1 MKFQKILSFVTL
13 IFAALTFVYALA
25 FMTEINPLAHYTAE
39 KNGGAIPPEYAEI
52 GKDPDAVYNL
62 ALKNTSVLFTVG
74 LIFLLVSVTLF
85 ITASQKRRNYYITNF
100 VSVIATAA
108 TAVVVAVLGIAM
120 VAGVTASYSEN
131 IDKEAYYIMNN
142 DTYVLN
148 VKHDEDDYDYIVS
161 YLKNYGFSGNDKI
174 NSEEYNELVEAGTD
188 EAGVKLSNLYRK
200 FVNSY
205 GDPTFTFVIGYV
217 LYVAVLAVG
226 VVNVLNLLWK
236 LKLMKGERELLA
248 NSQPAEKP
256 EEVA

>member
-1 MKFQKILSFVTL
+1 MKFQKILSLVTL
-13 IFAALTFVYALA
+13 ILAALTFVYALA
-25 FMTEINPLAHYTAE
+25 FMTDINPLAHYMAE

-74 LIFLLVSVTLF
+74 LIFLLISVTLY
-85 ITASQKRRNYYITNF
+85 ITASQKRRNYYITNY

-108 TAVVVAVLGIAM
+108 MAVVVAILGIAM
-120 VAGVTASYSEN
+120 VSGVMASYSEN
-131 IDKEAYYIMNN
+131 INKEAYSEMNR
-142 DTYVLN
+142 TYVLAFN
-148 VKHDEDDYDYIVS
+148 DEEVIE
-161 YLKNYGFSGNDKI
+161 YLESCGFSGDAKI
-174 NSEEYNELVEAGTD
+174 DVTEYENLVKAGTD
-188 EAGVKLSNLYRK
+188 EAGITVADFYKK
-200 FVNSY
+200 FTNYY

-226 VVNVLNLLWK
+226 VFNVLSLLWK
-236 LKLMKGERELLA
+236 IKLMKGERELLA